1 MNVTDRFLKYVRFD
15 TQSDS
20 SSTQTP
26 STPGQLT
33 LAAFLVE
40 ELKGLG
46 IQDAHC
52 DEYGCVYANIAPSA
66 GCTRPGL
73 ALIAHMDTAMEMSGA
88 NIRPRIV
95 RNYDGEDIVL
105 HEEKGI
111 ITSPAD
117 FPSLKA
123 YIGQDLI
130 VTDGTTLL
138 GADDKAGIAEI
149 MTLAEFLV
157 SNPDFPHPQ
166 VCILFTPDEEV
177 GRGADHVTLKKLD
190 AAYGYT
196 VDGGVLGELSYENFN
211 AAAAKV
217 TFHGITAHPGY
228 AKGVL
233 RSAMLVAMEYQS
245 LLPVYQ
251 TPACTQ
257 DREGFFHLNHME
269 GTAETA
275 VLDYLI
281 RDHDDRLFLDRQRLM
296 KDCADFLNRKYGPG
310 TAEITITEN
319 YRNMYEKVKE
329 HPALIQNAVTA
340 MEQTGITPLILPIRG
355 GTDGARLSYEGL
367 PCPNLCTGG
376 HNGHGRHEYVSC
388 QSMEKVT
395 ELLKNLVRLFA

>member
-20 SSTQTP
+20 SSIQTP

-177 GRGADHVTLKKLD
+177 GRGSEWL
-190 AAYGYT
+190 
-196 VDGGVLGELSYENFN
+196 
-211 AAAAKV
+211 
-217 TFHGITAHPGY
+217 
-228 AKGVL
+228 
-233 RSAMLVAMEYQS
+233 
-245 LLPVYQ
+245 
-251 TPACTQ
+251 
-257 DREGFFHLNHME
+257 
-269 GTAETA
+269 
-275 VLDYLI
+275 
-281 RDHDDRLFLDRQRLM
+281 
-296 KDCADFLNRKYGPG
+296 
-310 TAEITITEN
+310 
-319 YRNMYEKVKE
+319 
-329 HPALIQNAVTA
+329 
-340 MEQTGITPLILPIRG
+340 
-355 GTDGARLSYEGL
+355 
-367 PCPNLCTGG
+367 
-376 HNGHGRHEYVSC
+376 
-388 QSMEKVT
+388 
-395 ELLKNLVRLFA
+395 